1 MLNFCNHNDV
11 DRKDMSA
18 VDFNMLEDS
27 SAVELESKEVLVG
40 RPPIT
45 CCTEYVRPVG
55 DLANV
60 LVQLVR
66 DAYVGKKASC
76 PVRRSTRGA
85 SSVGATS
92 QSSDPVSIDSGDED
106 DVDVIASLTGIKLV
120 KTEGIQEIVRDVVGV
135 FAAPSKADISAM
147 LKKLNESK
155 QTVEKRT
162 QMKVSK
168 DVVSGSKQ
176 SKASVKKKVKVGLS
190 KPIVEEVEEVVEK
203 LVVRKGKGLIK
214 GEASAESLFY
224 LCLSGKSVQQILL
237 RMG

>member
-1 MLNFCNHNDV
+1 MLNFCDHNDV

-18 VDFNMLEDS
+18 LDFNMLEDS

-45 CCTEYVRPVG
+45 RCTKYVRPVG

-76 PVRRSTRGA
+76 PVRRSTMGA
-85 SSVGATS
+85 SSIGATS
-92 QSSDPVSIDSGDED
+92 KSSDPISIDSGDED

-120 KTEGIQEIVRDVVGV
+120 KTEGIQEIVRDV
-135 FAAPSKADISAM
+135 
-147 LKKLNESK
+147 KLNESK
-155 QTVEKRT
+155 QTVEKQT

-203 LVVRKGKGLIK
+203 SVVRKGKGLIQ

-224 LCLSGKSVQQILL
+224 LCLSGKFVQQILL